1 MFHENQKKAEQDVL
15 MTVPLK
21 SAKKKAEIICE
32 LCGKS
37 YTTMG
42 DCKRHIK
49 LKHTEISELFTCNVC
64 NKSYPSQSV
73 LKDHF
78 RNTHVVDEVA
88 CTFCGKIFRNKTH
101 LKKHMVYHDESKKVH
116 KCLICPNQPGFVN
129 KVGLLRHQAKHSS
142 SDSSFS
148 CGICVNYNFHSS
160 FQLKS
165 HMKHVHAIEQA

>member
-1 MFHENQKKAEQDVL
+1 
-15 MTVPLK
+15 MTAGLK
-21 SAKKKAEIICE
+21 STKKKAEIICE

-49 LKHTEISELFTCNVC
+49 LKHTEITEIFTCSVC
-64 NKSYPSQSV
+64 NKNYPSQSV
-73 LKDHF
+73 LKDHY
-78 RNTHVVDEVA
+78 RNTHVINEVP

-116 KCLICPNQPGFVN
+116 KCFICPNQPGFVN

-148 CGICVNYNFHSS
+148 CEICVNYNFHSS

-165 HMKHVHAIEQA
+165 HMKHVHAIEHA